1 MYLNIATFCFNEGQF
16 IGFLFMLVFGI
27 NFLNFKRKP
36 AFSLDLIIK
45 LLSERE
51 DGENIYILDNSFNY
65 LYFNQYHYQSMKDTF
80 GFSPKVG
87 LNILNMLPE
96 KYSQRYTS
104 IYKNAVESK
113 RYTHLE
119 KVGVR
124 YLKFSFY
131 KHPVSS
137 NENIIVV
144 SVKDETDGTLMQQ
157 ELEKYREELEDI
169 VEERSRKIINQRNFF
184 QQLIDEDPNYLF
196 VRNSSGKYIMA
207 NEASAAS
214 FGVSVNETIGKSVIE
229 LHSNKSEALSF
240 VSEDQE
246 ILLTGKEH
254 NSIVRHDGRDGSTRW
269 AFLKKKRIEIEG
281 EYFILGILTDITSL
295 KEVQEAL
302 EKKNDEL
309 KNTLEELKEMQIKL
323 VSSEKMASVGQLTA
337 GFAHEINNPINYVGG
352 NIAPLRRDIDEL
364 YRWVKKFMS
373 ADHEE
378 SIELNDTMIEIDQLM
393 SGIEEGASR
402 IKKLIKDL
410 KNLASSQSDEPIICD
425 INQDLSATI
434 RLINSG
440 LSDQVVI
447 KEDYGIIQPILA
459 VSREMQQVYLNIF
472 DYCLQQIKFNGE
484 IHFETYIENEINHIT
499 ISILGIQLPHHEI
512 VELFDPFSRTDRD
525 ATKLGLGLAISFRI
539 ITKLNGDLFINE
551 QFTSGTQFVVKI
563 PAMKS

>member
-1 MYLNIATFCFNEGQF
+1 MFLIIATFCFNKGHAF
-16 IGFLFMLVFGI
+16 YFLLMAIVGI
-27 NFLNFKRKP
+27 NFLNKKRKA
-36 AFSLDLIIK
+36 AFSLELTLQLIA
-45 LLSERE
+45 ERE
-51 DGENIYILDNSFNY
+51 DGENIYILDQSFNY
-65 LYFNQYHYQSMKDTF
+65 LYFNQFHYQSMKDTF
-80 GFSPKVG
+80 GFTPKVG
-87 LNILNMLPE
+87 MSMIQMLPE

-104 IYKNAVESK
+104 IYKSALENK

-124 YLKFSFY
+124 YLKFSFFR
-131 KHPVSS
+131 HEDES

-144 SVKDETDGTLMQQ
+144 SVKDETEGTLIQQ
-157 ELEKYREELEDI
+157 ELEKYREELEEI
-169 VEERSRKIINQRNFF
+169 VEERSRKIINQRNFY

-196 VRNSSGKYIMA
+196 VRNASGKYIMA

-214 FGVSVNETIGKSVIE
+214 FGVSVNETVGKSVIE

-240 VSEDQE
+240 LSEDHE
-246 ILLTGKEH
+246 ILTSGKEH
-254 NSIVRHDGRDGSTRW
+254 NSIVRHDWRDGSTRW
-269 AFLKKKRIEIEG
+269 TFLKKKRIEIDG
-281 EYFILGILTDITSL
+281 EFYILGILTDITSL

-323 VSSEKMASVGQLTA
+323 VSSEKMASVGQLTS

-352 NIAPLRRDIDEL
+352 NIAPLKRDIADL
-364 YRWVKKFMS
+364 YNWIKKFIPEE
-373 ADHEE
+373 HEE
-378 SIELNDTMIEIDQLM
+378 AHELKETMIEIDQLL

-410 KNLASSQSDEPIICD
+410 KNLASSQSDEPVICD

-434 RLINSG
+434 RLIMSG
-440 LSDQVVI
+440 LSDQVI
-447 KEDYGIIQPILA
+447 IREDYGTIQPILA
-459 VSREMQQVYLNIF
+459 VSREMQQVYLNII

-484 IHFETYIENEINHIT
+484 IQFRTYFENEINHIN
-499 ISILGIQLPHHEI
+499 ISIMGVQLPHHEI
-512 VELFDPFSRTDRD
+512 IELFDPFSRTDRD

-551 QFTSGTQFVVKI
+551 QFTNGTQFIVKI
-563 PAMKS
+563 PTMKN